1 MMRTGAFTLGQFGLW
16 KAFDQVSIRGSAELE
31 LGLRQGFELEGN
43 LQYSRASAKLGL
55 GLGVG
60 HWHVLGLGGI
70 LEAAFDLASALP
82 SGRAQTIQEGKH
94 RIDALARIIQAEYN
108 TIMMQNTP
116 AIAKYARELTGNL
129 ITRVCFMT
137 AVVLLRDQSGVHSL
151 LFLCP
156 MPHISASGLFTPL
169 PTLP

>member
-94 RIDALARIIQAEYN
+94 RIDALARGSSRTLHN
-108 TIMMQNTP
+108 HV
-116 AIAKYARELTGNL
+116 AKYTRHRENCEGSDRQSNHPT
-129 ITRVCFMT
+129 
-137 AVVLLRDQSGVHSL
+137 LLNDSSR
-151 LFLCP
+151 
-156 MPHISASGLFTPL
+156 SAS
-169 PTLP
+169 